1 MNDTNTAGK
10 FSLAQSLKAV
20 VAAVV
25 SGIVA
30 FLSSLLTALQ
40 GPTEAS
46 QGFDSITTA
55 QWLTAMLAFFIGLG
69 VAGGTTY
76 RVSNK

>member
-1 MNDTNTAGK
+1 MNETNTARV
-10 FSLAQSLKAV
+10 STLAQSLKAV
-20 VAAVV
+20 VAAIV

-46 QGFDSITTA
+46 QGFGSITTV
-55 QWLTAMLAFFIGLG
+55 QWLTATLAFFVGLG
-69 VAGGTTY
+69 VTGGTTY
-76 RVSNK
+76 KVSNR